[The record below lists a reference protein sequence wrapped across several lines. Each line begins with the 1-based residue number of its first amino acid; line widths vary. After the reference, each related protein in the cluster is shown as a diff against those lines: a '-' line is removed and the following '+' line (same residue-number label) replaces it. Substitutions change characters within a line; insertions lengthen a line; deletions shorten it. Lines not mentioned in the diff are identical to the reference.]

1 MGAWEYGGYH
11 SITRAYD
18 DPRLGAALI
27 AVKRELKYNG
37 YGTNLVTDTPVFGD
51 AAENRTIEFQK
62 DHGLTGDG
70 VIGPGT
76 ASELFRRRISA
87 AEAKYGLPS
96 GAIGKQIK
104 LESNFDPVAIG
115 YADPDD
121 TGIAQINLRLHP
133 DVTKDQAYDPAF
145 AIDWMGRYISA
156 GQDVIVKS
164 ANVMKAAR
172 AAYNIGNTYATQWL
186 LSNFAGSGGPSL
198 GGEDSFTRA
207 TNYINLIDGQD
218 W

>member
-1 MGAWEYGGYH
+1 MGAWEYNGYH

-18 DPRLGAALI
+18 DPRLGAALV

-51 AAENRTIEFQK
+51 AAENRTIEFQR
-62 DHGLTGDG
+62 DHGITPDG
-70 VIGPGT
+70 IIGPGT
-76 ASELFRRRISA
+76 ASELFRRRINMT
-87 AEAKYGLPS
+87 EARYGLPTGS
-96 GAIGKQIK
+96 IGKQIK
-104 LESNFDPVAIG
+104 LESNFDPVATG

-121 TGIAQINLRLHP
+121 TGIAQINLRIHSSI
-133 DVTKDQAYDPAF
+133 TKDQAFDPAF
-145 AIDWMGRYISA
+145 AIDWMGQYISSS
-156 GQDVIVKS
+156 QDAVVKN

-186 LSNFAGSGGPSL
+186 LSDFAESGGPML
-198 GGEDSFTRA
+198 GNEDSFTRA
-207 TNYINLIDGQD
+207 TNYIKLIDSQD